1 MCIRDSVEVALVCIR
16 LDAHRTDILV
26 TVNRALA
33 IAPGSSA
40 VAPDA
45 GKPGVPDAE
54 ATARAVAETFRVVD
68 WNLFAG

>member
-1 MCIRDSVEVALVCIR
+1 MIGAQYVFEFDADI
-16 LDAHRTDILV
+16 DGAHRS
-26 TVNRALA
+26 
-33 IAPGSSA
+33 GA